1 MVGPGQPDG
10 FGFMIKVSI
19 SLPNNALITFEA
31 EETAVVQEV
40 VSAVLR
46 DLPRDL
52 MQAAQLAHS
61 NGHTHGNSGGGNG
74 AAPHASPDNGTAP
87 EVPSVIT
94 PSEVPVES
102 NGTHTPPP
110 TPPLQAQPSPQPQAI
125 SDNHQPSAEPQQ
137 VVQPPQPVAQERLVA
152 ASERLAEVAATDRR
166 TAEMAAL
173 SAAADLAFIQFCQ
186 SANPVGDMRKVVVA
200 AEGASQFLEMPSV
213 SAEDLE
219 DLFDRV
225 GWLQPHN
232 FTQTLRNAA
241 RSKFRWL
248 ERVPGRAGQYTVTP
262 LGREKTLSG

>member
-1 MVGPGQPDG
+1 
-10 FGFMIKVSI
+10 MIKVSI
-19 SLPNNALITFEA
+19 SLPNNALITFES

-40 VSAVLR
+40 VTAVLR

-52 MQAAQLAHS
+52 MQAGQPVQS
-61 NGHTHGNSGGGNG
+61 NGHTPGNWEDGNG
-74 AAPHASPDNGTAP
+74 AAPHPSADNGTASQ
-87 EVPSVIT
+87 VPPVVSQ
-94 PSEVPVES
+94 PQVPVES
-102 NGTHTPPP
+102 NGTHTPP
-110 TPPLQAQPSPQPQAI
+110 TQAQST
-125 SDNHQPSAEPQQ
+125 HQPEMIPDPAPITPAPRENAPNFQEE
-137 VVQPPQPVAQERLVA
+137 AQEKV
-152 ASERLAEVAATDRR
+152 AEVSITDRR
-166 TAEMAAL
+166 IAEKAAL

-262 LGREKTLSG
+262 LGRETTLNT

>member
-1 MVGPGQPDG
+1 
-10 FGFMIKVSI
+10 MIKVSI
-19 SLPNNALITFEA
+19 SLPNNALITFES

-40 VSAVLR
+40 VAAVLR

-52 MQAAQLAHS
+52 MQASQPAYS
-61 NGHTHGNSGGGNG
+61 NGHTPGNWEDGNG
-74 AAPHASPDNGTAP
+74 AAPHASEDNGTASQ
-87 EVPSVIT
+87 VPPVIT
-94 PSEVPVES
+94 PPEVPVES
-102 NGTHTPPP
+102 NGAHTPPA
-110 TPPLQAQPSPQPQAI
+110 QAQSP
-125 SDNHQPSAEPQQ
+125 HQPEMVPDLAPITPAPRETAPNFQAE
-137 VVQPPQPVAQERLVA
+137 AQEKVG
-152 ASERLAEVAATDRR
+152 EVSVTDRR
-166 TAEMAAL
+166 IAEKAAL

-262 LGREKTLSG
+262 LGRETTLST

>member
-1 MVGPGQPDG
+1 MVGLGQSDG
-10 FGFMIKVSI
+10 FGYMIKVSI
-19 SLPNNALITFEA
+19 SLPNNALITFES

-40 VSAVLR
+40 VTAVLR

-52 MQAAQLAHS
+52 MQASQPVHS
-61 NGHTHGNSGGGNG
+61 NGHTPGNWGDGNG
-74 AAPHASPDNGTAP
+74 AASHPSAENGASSHVSSGA
-87 EVPSVIT
+87 T
-94 PSEVPVES
+94 PTQIPAES
-102 NGTHTPPP
+102 GPATPPP
-110 TPPLQAQPSPQPQAI
+110 QASAAPQLQAVPDIHPPSPNSEDQPDHAVP
-125 SDNHQPSAEPQQ
+125 DLET
-137 VVQPPQPVAQERLVA
+137 VVQERPAA
-152 ASERLAEVAATDRR
+152 ASERLAEAAATDRR
-166 TAEMAAL
+166 VAEKAAL

-248 ERVPGRAGQYTVTP
+248 ERVPGRAGQYTVTS
-262 LGREKTLSG
+262 LGRETTLSN

>member
-1 MVGPGQPDG
+1 
-10 FGFMIKVSI
+10 MIKVSI
-19 SLPNNALITFEA
+19 SLPNNALITFES

-40 VSAVLR
+40 VTAVLR

-52 MQAAQLAHS
+52 MQAGQPVHS
-61 NGHTHGNSGGGNG
+61 NGHTPGNWEDGDG
-74 AAPHASPDNGTAP
+74 AAPHTSADNGMASQ
-87 EVPSVIT
+87 VPPAVSQPQVA
-94 PSEVPVES
+94 VES
-102 NGTHTPPP
+102 NGIHMTP
-110 TPPLQAQPSPQPQAI
+110 TQAQST
-125 SDNHQPSAEPQQ
+125 HQPETIPDHAPITPNPRETAPNF
-137 VVQPPQPVAQERLVA
+137 QEGIQ
-152 ASERLAEVAATDRR
+152 EKIGEVSITDRR
-166 TAEMAAL
+166 IAEKAAL

-200 AEGASQFLEMPSV
+200 AEGAAQFLEMPSV

-248 ERVPGRAGQYTVTP
+248 ERVPGRAGQYTVTS
-262 LGREKTLSG
+262 LGRETTLNT

>member
-1 MVGPGQPDG
+1 
-10 FGFMIKVSI
+10 MIKVSI
-19 SLPNNALITFEA
+19 SLPNNALITFES
-31 EETAVVQEV
+31 EETSVVQEV
-40 VSAVLR
+40 VTAVLR

-52 MQAAQLAHS
+52 MQAGQPVHN
-61 NGHTHGNSGGGNG
+61 NGHTPGNWEYGDG
-74 AAPHASPDNGTAP
+74 AAPHTSAGNGTASQ
-87 EVPSVIT
+87 VPPVVT
-94 PSEVPVES
+94 PPQVPVES
-102 NGTHTPPP
+102 NGAHTPPTQAPSTHQPEMIPDP
-110 TPPLQAQPSPQPQAI
+110 TPITPGPQETAPNFQ
-125 SDNHQPSAEPQQ
+125 EG
-137 VVQPPQPVAQERLVA
+137 AQEKV
-152 ASERLAEVAATDRR
+152 AEVSIMDRR
-166 TAEMAAL
+166 IAEKAAL

-200 AEGASQFLEMPSV
+200 AEGAAQFLEMPSV

-262 LGREKTLSG
+262 LGRETTLST